1 MAFFK
6 NIKRSFGF
14 SDGEDDD
21 ELGYDYSDNV
31 DTNVKKWEQKTSF
44 VSTNNQRNESTA
56 YSAHTQQSTTTEN
69 AEERLKKMQLQI
81 FDGVVELFN
90 KSLPD
95 FLKSSLNVEAQKQ
108 YIFDSLDKSLRSY
121 IINISAEARQTSE
134 VQWDKERAKIMAE
147 MIEIKSKCRDLEST
161 RDDWKRQQLSAE
173 RQKRALSARLHDLE
187 IQVASLEAEKEQY
200 DLENKSLVNKLKVS
214 NLKDV
219 DVEALHDEIARLKT
233 ALQEARNSSVS
244 FGVESA
250 IVAEKDAEIKK
261 LQSQIEQMRV
271 KGEMA
276 DAMINDLNEKASTAL
291 RQLECNKNERAEMEF
306 NSHEAAT
313 EIQNLKLQVSSLK
326 DDLSA
331 KNKELEDAHEGLQ
344 MIEAIQTEMEK
355 FESVKQKKDAKINEL
370 QKELKLQRSR
380 VAELEKDTESLK
392 STIENNLYNQ
402 AISEDNLKKEIERL
416 KAQQSQGVNIDSDEK
431 KTRKTIISAIDES
444 LDDSDWLISIPPEG
458 TQMRTNSDAADE
470 NFGYQEPSKKTAP
483 DNDAQ
488 MLLW

>member
-6 NIKRSFGF
+6 NIKKSFGF
-14 SDGEDDD
+14 SDGEDDN
-21 ELGYDYSDNV
+21 ELSYDYSDNV
-31 DTNVKKWEQKTSF
+31 DTNVKKWEQKSSL
-44 VSTNNQRNESTA
+44 VSTNNHQDESTT
-56 YSAHTQQSTTTEN
+56 YSANTQQSAATEN
-69 AEERLKKMQLQI
+69 AEERLKKMQLKI

-90 KSLPD
+90 MSLPD

-121 IINISAEARQTSE
+121 IINISAEARQMSE
-134 VQWDKERAKIMAE
+134 AQWDKERSKIMAE

-187 IQVASLEAEKEQY
+187 VQVASLEAEKEQY

-219 DVEALHDEIARLKT
+219 DVEALQDEIGRLQA

-250 IVAEKDAEIKK
+250 IVAEKDAEINK
-261 LQSQIEQMRV
+261 LQSQIEQLKV

-291 RQLECNKNERAEMEF
+291 RQLESNKNERAEMEF
-306 NSHEAAT
+306 NSQEAAT
-313 EIQNLKLQVSSLK
+313 EIQNLKKQVVSLK
-326 DDLSA
+326 DDLAS
-331 KNKELEDAHEGLQ
+331 KNKELEEANEGLQ
-344 MIEAIQTEMEK
+344 MIETIQAEMEK
-355 FESVKQKKDAKINEL
+355 FESIKQKKDAKISEL
-370 QKELKLQRSR
+370 QKELKLHKSR
-380 VAELEKDTESLK
+380 IVELEKDTESLK
-392 STIENNLYNQ
+392 GTIENNLYNQ

-416 KAQQSQGVNIDSDEK
+416 KKQHPIGVNIDNEK
-431 KTRKTIISAIDES
+431 NIEEVKISAIDES

-458 TQMRTNSDAADE
+458 TQMRPATDATDD
-470 NFGYQEPSKKTAP
+470 NFGYQEPPKKTAP

>member
-14 SDGEDDD
+14 SDGEDDN
-21 ELGYDYSDNV
+21 ELEYEYSEDIDVSVN
-31 DTNVKKWEQKTSF
+31 KREQKSSSSSF
-44 VSTNNQRNESTA
+44 SVGNHRSESSSYPTPSQSNN
-56 YSAHTQQSTTTEN
+56 EN
-69 AEERLKKMQLQI
+69 AEDRLKKMQLQI
-81 FDGVVELFN
+81 FDGVVDLFN

-121 IINISAEARQTSE
+121 IINISAEARQASE
-134 VQWDKERAKIMAE
+134 AQWDKERTKIMAE

-187 IQVASLEAEKEQY
+187 VQVASLEAEKEQY

-219 DVEALHDEIARLKT
+219 DVEALHEEVARLQT
-233 ALQEARNSSVS
+233 ALQEARSTSSN

-250 IVAEKDAEIKK
+250 VVAEKDAEIKK
-261 LQSQIEQMRV
+261 LQSQIEQLKV

-276 DAMINDLNEKASTAL
+276 DAMINDLNEKASSAL
-291 RQLECNKNERAEMEF
+291 RQLESSKSERAEIEF
-306 NSHEAAT
+306 NKQEAVT
-313 EIQNLKLQVSSLK
+313 EIQNLKKQVSSLK
-326 DDLSA
+326 NDLAS
-331 KNKELEDAHEGLQ
+331 KNKELEEANEGLQ
-344 MIEAIQTEMEK
+344 MIETIQADMEK
-355 FESVKQKKDAKINEL
+355 FEAIKQKKDAKISEL
-370 QKELKLQRSR
+370 QKELKLQKSR
-380 VAELEKDTESLK
+380 VVELEKDAESLK

-416 KAQQSQGVNIDSDEK
+416 KKQHPVGVNIDSEEK
-431 KTRKTIISAIDES
+431 NIEEVKISAIDES

-458 TQMRTNSDAADE
+458 TQMRPTTDATDD
-470 NFGYQEPSKKTAP
+470 NFGYQEPPKKTAP

>member
-31 DTNVKKWEQKTSF
+31 DTNVKKWEQKPSI

-56 YSAHTQQSTTTEN
+56 YSANTQQPATTEN

-134 VQWDKERAKIMAE
+134 AQWDKERAKIMAE

-187 IQVASLEAEKEQY
+187 VQVASLEAEKEQY

-306 NSHEAAT
+306 NSQEAAT

-344 MIEAIQTEMEK
+344 MIETIQTEMEK